1 MAQPFIPTQSAAPLG
16 QAPSSP
22 LQAPGVGMSL
32 PDGID
37 SNALYSSLAA
47 SGQAL
52 SDALAVRRQ
61 TMDEM
66 ATALDRMKAMG
77 DAAKD
82 AFSDMYK
89 VGKANKAGS
98 IGGLPG
104 LDSRYRGPR
113 RVNQKI
119 SGIMEQ
125 HGARVDAITKAA
137 VNSGALSDPKQMA
150 NMEREIQKVMNDTK
164 VQLSK
169 EQDYIKYQ
177 RAEQAFESLDDAIY
191 QAKEDGL
198 YISPEYDAHRKRR
211 EAYLNEEPG
220 AVIRDQELN
229 PERYIFD
236 LEGAVDRLNK
246 DFTQRF
252 KPQSRSEVID
262 VNGNKQE
269 RIVTETP
276 TVDETIDDIMQIY
289 GNDPDIQGIYEYAK
303 LSTGFKGSKED
314 WLRAYAQQFSKLPTD
329 KMGKNLYKKPKP
341 SSGRRPGG
349 GDDDQTRN
357 YTYEPR
363 SYSEFINNDFK
374 TDTEARF
381 IKGRIGSETTSTT
394 DVTEGIDIHGQVGE
408 FGFDPM
414 SINNLGSAIE
424 ERANKKNLKYRY
436 DKYNDRL
443 LIGVMDDGDDFR
455 QIAFADKKFTDYQEN
470 SGIPKHPSFNKESA
484 EYHIPPEIDVIPDP
498 QFKEEVF
505 ESTETASDV
514 REIAPYA
521 ALYKKLYWN
530 EKVDKDVYQSV
541 MGPDA
546 PYKFG
551 NQWGKLVRTEEEQN
565 KSRAEAVKEKIQSL
579 LLDPAQPAT
588 TSSTTGTKYT
598 TEDVATQLWG
608 QSN

>member
-47 SGQAL
+47 SGEAL
-52 SDALAVRRQ
+52 SNALAVRRQ

-113 RVNQKI
+113 RVNQKV

-137 VNSGALSDPKQMA
+137 INSGALTDPKQMA

-164 VQLSK
+164 VHLSK

-177 RAEQAFESLDDAIY
+177 RAEQAFQSLDDVIY

-220 AVIRDQELN
+220 VVIRDQELN

-269 RIVTETP
+269 RIVTQTP

-289 GNDPDIQGIYEYAK
+289 GNDPDIQGMYEYAK

-341 SSGRRPGG
+341 SSTRNRNG
-349 GDDDQTRN
+349 GDEDQVSN
-357 YTYEPR
+357 YSYEPR
-363 SYSEFINNDFK
+363 SYTEFIDNDFK

-381 IKGRIGSETTSTT
+381 IKGRLGSKTTSTT

-424 ERANKKNLKYRY
+424 ERANNEKLEYRY

-484 EYHIPPEIDVIPDP
+484 EYYIPPEIDRIPDP
-498 QFKEEVF
+498 QFKQEVL
-505 ESTETASDV
+505 EATQSMDEV
-514 REIAPYA
+514 RQLAPYTDL
-521 ALYKKLYWN
+521 LYKTTWN
-530 EKVDKDVYQSV
+530 MTPTKEEYQAV
-541 MGPDA
+541 MGTDSE
-546 PYKFG
+546 YNIG
-551 NQWGKLVRTEEEQN
+551 NVFTSESEKNRR
-565 KSRAEAVKEKIQSL
+565 RAEAVKEKMQSL
-579 LLDPAQPAT
+579 LQKVDDP
-588 TSSTTGTKYT
+588 Y
-598 TEDVATQLWG
+598 EDFFDEIPG
-608 QSN
+608 R

>member
-22 LQAPGVGMSL
+22 LQAPGIGMSL

-52 SDALAVRRQ
+52 TDALAVRRQ

-113 RVNQKI
+113 RVNQKV

-137 VNSGALSDPKQMA
+137 INSGALTDPKQMA

-164 VQLSK
+164 VNLSK
-169 EQDYIKYQ
+169 EQDYIKYK
-177 RAEQAFESLDDAIY
+177 RAEQAFQSLDDVIY

-211 EAYLNEEPG
+211 ESYLNEEPG
-220 AVIRDQELN
+220 VIIRDEELN

-269 RIVTETP
+269 RIVTQTP

-289 GNDPDIQGIYEYAK
+289 GNDPDIQGMYEYAK

-341 SSGRRPGG
+341 SSTRNRNG
-349 GDDDQTRN
+349 GDEDQASN
-357 YTYEPR
+357 YSYEPR
-363 SYSEFINNDFK
+363 SYSDFIDNDFK

-381 IKGRIGSETTSTT
+381 IKGRIGSKTTATT

-424 ERANKKNLKYRY
+424 ARANRKKLGYRY

-484 EYHIPPEIDVIPDP
+484 EYYIPPEIDRIPDP
-498 QFKEEVF
+498 QFKQEVL
-505 ESTETASDV
+505 EATQTMSDV
-514 REIAPYA
+514 RQLAPYTDL
-521 ALYKKLYWN
+521 LYKTTWN
-530 EKVDKDVYQSV
+530 MTPTKEEYQAV
-541 MGPDA
+541 MGADSE
-546 PYKFG
+546 YNIG
-551 NQWGKLVRTEEEQN
+551 NVFTSESEKNRR
-565 KSRAEAVKEKIQSL
+565 RAEAVKEKMQSL
-579 LLDPAQPAT
+579 LQKADDP
-588 TSSTTGTKYT
+588 Y
-598 TEDVATQLWG
+598 EDFFPPRK
-608 QSN
+608 